1 MQEESQ
7 RMTIDP
13 YYKKGNIF
21 ERDEAYYS
29 QMLSGTRRTALR
41 NSRFPSKDRSAHSAN
56 RSSYANNEMLVSKTY
71 DINTRSQQ
79 VGNVDRSLKVE
90 GQYQSIR
97 T

>member
-1 MQEESQ
+1 
-7 RMTIDP
+7 
-13 YYKKGNIF
+13 
-21 ERDEAYYS
+21 
-29 QMLSGTRRTALR
+29 MLSGTRRTALR